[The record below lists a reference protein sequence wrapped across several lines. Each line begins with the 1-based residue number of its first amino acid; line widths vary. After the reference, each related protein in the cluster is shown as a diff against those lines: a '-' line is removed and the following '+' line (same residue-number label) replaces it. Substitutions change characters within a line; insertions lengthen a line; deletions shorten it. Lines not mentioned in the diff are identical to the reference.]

1 MLGERLNRMIL
12 KVSSNLGGFVNKG
25 GEAPVPGFGGE
36 TQHSVIPA
44 PSEGRGRRA
53 PQPRPVSSGAA
64 PGPSAGGCARLSF
77 SSSSTSSSCRG
88 RCPPAGMEA
97 IEELA
102 VQPCTSSLYL
112 RPFRLSYRQV
122 SGAAG
127 PPARRAPS
135 VRGPS
140 APPAPFWSS
149 AGATS
154 WSRWHLMQPVAP
166 HGAGATP
173 WNRPP
178 RSARSTPGAAAL
190 PPVSPRPALR
200 RDSSRAA

>member
-64 PGPSAGGCARLSF
+64 PGPSAGGCARLSL

-149 AGATS
+149 AGAT
-154 WSRWHLMQPVAP
+154 
-166 HGAGATP
+166 P

>member
-1 MLGERLNRMIL
+1 MIL
-12 KVSSNLGGFVNKG
+12 KISSNLGGFVNKG
-25 GEAPVPGFGGE
+25 GEAPMPGFGGE
-36 TQHSVIPA
+36 TQHYVIPA

-64 PGPSAGGCARLSF
+64 PGPSAGGCARLSL

-88 RCPPAGMEA
+88 RCSPAGMEA

-154 WSRWHLMQPVAP
+154 WSRWHLMAPVPP
-166 HGAGATP
+166 HGTA
-173 WNRPP
+173 
-178 RSARSTPGAAAL
+178 
-190 PPVSPRPALR
+190 RPAPP
-200 RDSSRAA
+200 AAPPGRPRCPRCPLGPP